1 MGDRHGD
8 FDGSQLLFGQ
18 VTPEHGNMVLKES
31 LRFHMQNIFVQI
43 RHQSIAMLIGVPLA
57 LNVTMGSLG
66 LAEEPQVLSEENA
79 AERAK
84 GAWESG
90 AINPALDILDQGIE
104 DNPHALALYK
114 LRGDILSTSRG
125 PQEAVQAYDIVLA
138 TQPTSL
144 DVRWAKWSVLIR
156 WGKGEESI
164 DELRRIA
171 QIDDRNPL
179 IHLRL
184 AQELRK
190 LNRLEESL
198 ESFKKAVELVP
209 DLLGWRL
216 AMARTRFD
224 LLDYEGADGDVD
236 YVLQK
241 LPPDSPLASQA
252 ETLRS
257 VIHGTSQDRGRRFEP
272 VFSQEGVTPAQL
284 KEWAF
289 IRADAW
295 RLFVAGRYQE
305 AEPVYRKLLALNPK
319 DPNATHQ
326 FGLTLMH
333 VGKCKEALTIFGK
346 MSDLDPTDELYAD
359 TVFRMGQ
366 CLVELEQW
374 EEAFVHFQILY
385 NEAVEFEERN
395 KNVQLPPGT
404 RVLDKKKLARW
415 LEKVRPHVPE
425 LANQK
430 ADKAA
435 DSNPS
440 GDPPRSTGITEKEY
454 AEVIERVKPQNLL
467 DTGSLLMGRD
477 ADFNWFR
484 FVIPASKVMRDDFP
498 TGDHQFIPVNPGDSF
513 PTTQQDIFLVF
524 GLVSASY
531 DAVPLSAQC
540 FLETSEMT
548 ENSDALTQ
556 DQVMMS
562 MNDQSAYFR
571 LSPPQTGWTPGLYR
585 CVLFAGERAS
595 ADTQVDEVRFRIIQP
610 TRSSQQ
616 SS

>member
-1 MGDRHGD
+1 
-8 FDGSQLLFGQ
+8 
-18 VTPEHGNMVLKES
+18 
-31 LRFHMQNIFVQI
+31 MQNTVARLRYRSVAILF
-43 RHQSIAMLIGVPLA
+43 GVPLG
-57 LNVTMGSLG
+57 LTLMLGSVTF
-66 LAEEPQVLSEENA
+66 ATDPQPLSEQSVT
-79 AERAK
+79 ERAK

-104 DNPHALALYK
+104 ENPQALSLYK

-125 PQEAVQAYDIVLA
+125 PREAVEAYDTVLA

-156 WGKGEESI
+156 WGQGEESI
-164 DELRRIA
+164 TELRRIA
-171 QIDDRNPL
+171 QIDDQNPL

-184 AQELRK
+184 AQEFRK

-198 ESFKKAVELVP
+198 ESYKKAVDLMPE
-209 DLLGWRL
+209 LLGWRL
-216 AMARTRFD
+216 AMARARFD
-224 LLDYEGADGDVD
+224 LLDYEGADNDIA

-241 LPPDSPLASQA
+241 LPPGSPLELPA
-252 ETLRS
+252 ETLRT
-257 VIHGTSQDRGRRFEP
+257 VTHGLSQDRGRRYEP
-272 VFSQEGVTPAQL
+272 VFSQEGVMPAQL

-305 AEPVYRKLLALNPK
+305 AEPIYRKLLALNPK

-326 FGLTLMH
+326 FGMTLMQ
-333 VGKCKEALTIFGK
+333 VGKCKEALAIFGK
-346 MSDLDPTDELYAD
+346 MSDLDPTDEQYAD

-385 NEAVEFEERN
+385 DEAVEFERRS

-404 RVLDKKKLARW
+404 RVLDKQKLARW

-425 LANQK
+425 AAQLK
-430 ADKAA
+430 THDPA
-435 DSNPS
+435 DSV
-440 GDPPRSTGITEKEY
+440 PPKETSRPTVLTEEEY
-454 AEVIERVKPQNLL
+454 AKVLERVKPQKLL
-467 DTGSLLMGRD
+467 DTGSSLMGRD
-477 ADFNWFR
+477 ADFSWFR
-484 FVIPASKVMRDDFP
+484 YVIPASKVMRDDFP
-498 TGDHQFIPVNPGDSF
+498 TGDHQFIPLNPGDSF
-513 PTTQQDIFLVF
+513 FTTQQDIYLVF

-531 DAVPLSAQC
+531 DAVPLTAQC
-540 FLETSEMT
+540 FLETAELT
-548 ENSDALTQ
+548 EDQRVLAH

-571 LSPPQTGWTPGLYR
+571 LSPPKTGWTAGLYR
-585 CVLFAGERAS
+585 CGLFAGEQTS
-595 ADTQVDEVRFRIIQP
+595 ADTQVDEVRFRIIP
-610 TRSSQQ
+610 PSRPPQQ